1 MRTAPLL
8 LVEGLNDRHVV
19 QHLLRAH
26 GLLLDSDFRIKDTG
40 GDSPLIVTL
49 PVEIRAAGLTPLG
62 VIIDADVDLQA
73 RWDSLN
79 YSLKKAGY
87 GPPNSPDSRGL
98 VLVQDDL
105 PAIGV
110 WVMPDNQ
117 LPGKLEDFVAR
128 LVPDQDPLL
137 PMAERAT
144 QSIPAALRRFSEPDL
159 AKAVIHNWLAWQ
171 EEPGSRM
178 GEAFTKTYLDPEAPT
193 ALVFVDWVRRLLA
206 AGPTGQH

>member
-1 MRTAPLL
+1 M
-8 LVEGLNDRHVV
+8 
-19 QHLLRAH
+19 
-26 GLLLDSDFRIKDTG
+26 
-40 GDSPLIVTL
+40 
-49 PVEIRAAGLTPLG
+49 
-62 VIIDADVDLQA
+62 
-73 RWDSLN
+73 
-79 YSLKKAGY
+79 
-87 GPPNSPDSRGL
+87 
-98 VLVQDDL
+98 VQDDL

-117 LPGKLEDFVAR
+117 LPGKIEDFVAR

-178 GEAFTKTYLDPEAPT
+178 GEAFTKRYLDPKAPT
-193 ALVFVDWVRRLLA
+193 ALVFVEWVRRLLA
-206 AGPTGQH
+206 ARPTE